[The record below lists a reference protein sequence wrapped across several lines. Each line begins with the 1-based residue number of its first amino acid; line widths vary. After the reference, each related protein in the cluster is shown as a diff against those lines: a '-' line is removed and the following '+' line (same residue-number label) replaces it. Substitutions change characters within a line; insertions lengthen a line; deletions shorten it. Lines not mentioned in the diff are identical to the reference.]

1 MAGKEAEKKFW
12 DVMEKYAVDD
22 DCLGYLLN
30 ALTDEE
36 LIRATEK
43 IQKEEEAAEKE
54 QNENPGLPLRVG
66 IVRSADEIF
75 KRWGG
80 TNG

>member
-1 MAGKEAEKKFW
+1 MASKVAEEKFW
-12 DVMEKYAVDD
+12 NAMEKFAVDD
-22 DCLGYLLN
+22 DCLGYLLD

-54 QNENPGLPLRVG
+54 EPSGPVQRIGLTRGSDL
-66 IVRSADEIF
+66 F
-75 KRWGG
+75 KGLGG
-80 TNG
+80 QDGQ